1 MKAKAMKK
9 AMKAKTAALAPAMKA
24 MNAKQV
30 EDAICIE
37 ELLAVLEIMPAV
49 LLQWSIHSRADA
61 QLRCQAG
68 QLDAS
73 VECCV
78 KALQFLIHHRH
89 IDVDKGMVLMVWAS
103 EQALPDLEGGPL
115 AAFHELESKA
125 ERKLRRLRRSASS

>member
-1 MKAKAMKK
+1 MKLARKAMKAMMAKAMKKAMKATAMKKAMKAKAMKAKAMQK

-49 LLQWSIHSRADA
+49 LLQWSIHSRAAA

-78 KALQFLIHHRH
+78 RALQFLIYHRH
-89 IDVDKGMVLMVWAS
+89 IDVDKGMVLMV
-103 EQALPDLEGGPL
+103 
-115 AAFHELESKA
+115 
-125 ERKLRRLRRSASS
+125 